1 MTDANLHDS
10 KLESFSGIL
19 AAFFAFCILFA
30 VEVIEFL
37 VKLLRHYILFYQ
49 WRRNMR
55 KLKQE
60 EEAEAEAEVKA
71 QTERE
76 KEKIE

>member
-1 MTDANLHDS
+1 MTFDPAL
-10 KLESFSGIL
+10 SGIL

-49 WRRNMR
+49 WRRNIR

-60 EEAEAEAEVKA
+60 EEEEEAEKARLEAEKA
-71 QTERE
+71 EK
-76 KEKIE
+76 KEKVD